1 MLSPASYGQ
10 ISQGIF
16 VTLLFCYCDLNFG
29 AVLNI
34 FCLSTGLKESMA
46 ELMDGDLEDGE
57 ISTSGS
63 DNEMGGAAAEQ
74 AGAQGSLPFSGE
86 SFQHRPAT
94 VTHPPAAAYRSSAKA
109 VESSDSDAESSD
121 EEAAVWRRK
130 RLKVSNAPQP
140 PTCSAQMGQPSVS
153 ACGAPGSRKVN
164 NIWGSVVQEQCQD
177 AITAELGVFGME
189 GVSMASRSVETYNF
203 VLARKMMEK
212 EREMERQSKQ
222 EGEVSMLDDELEDY
236 MKGKGS
242 QDRAGGDAK
251 RKRPAKE
258 RVGPKAEMD
267 FKGRYE
273 ITEDDPDDKVIDEI
287 AYRLQEPKKELI
299 ERVVQVVGK
308 KKAIEVLGET
318 ATLEENGGMYT
329 MDGSRRR
336 TPGGVFLNLLKNT
349 PSVSKSQIKKIF
361 FEEHQKDYKSKKAAQ
376 KRRRHML
383 AKKMKQAIGTLNLHE
398 HDDVSRE
405 TFASDTNEALESL
418 EEAAEGEEEEEE
430 EEGKE
435 EAVVYSS
442 TDLEVF

>member
-1 MLSPASYGQ
+1 
-10 ISQGIF
+10 
-16 VTLLFCYCDLNFG
+16 
-29 AVLNI
+29 
-34 FCLSTGLKESMA
+34 MA

-57 ISTSGS
+57 ISASGS

-74 AGAQGSLPFSGE
+74 AGVQGSLAFSGE
-86 SFQHRPAT
+86 SFQHRPAA
-94 VTHPPAAAYRSSAKA
+94 VTQPPAAAYRSSNKG

-130 RLKVSNAPQP
+130 RLKVSNDPQP
-140 PTCSAQMGQPSVS
+140 PTCSARMGQPPVS

-212 EREMERQSKQ
+212 EREMERQSRQ

-236 MKGKGS
+236 MKGRGS

-258 RVGPKAEMD
+258 RIGPKAAMD

-273 ITEDDPDDKVIDEI
+273 ITEDDPDDK
-287 AYRLQEPKKELI
+287 
-299 ERVVQVVGK
+299 VVGK

-376 KRRRHML
+376 KRRRYML

-405 TFASDTNEALESL
+405 TFASDTNEALEAL
-418 EEAAEGEEEEEE
+418 EDAAEGEEEEEE
-430 EEGKE
+430 EEGNE
-435 EAVVYSS
+435 EAAAGTEETAVVYSS

>member
-1 MLSPASYGQ
+1 
-10 ISQGIF
+10 
-16 VTLLFCYCDLNFG
+16 
-29 AVLNI
+29 
-34 FCLSTGLKESMA
+34 MA

-57 ISTSGS
+57 ISASGS

-74 AGAQGSLPFSGE
+74 AGPQGSLAFSGE

-418 EEAAEGEEEEEE
+418 EEAAEGEEEEE
-430 EEGKE
+430 GKE
-435 EAVVYSS
+435 EAAAGTEETAVVYSS